1 ILLLLL
7 YLYSYLDIGQGG
19 FIYNEF

>member
-1 ILLLLL
+1 M

>member
-1 ILLLLL
+1 M
-7 YLYSYLDIGQGG
+7 YSYLDIGQGG